1 MARARQI
8 GESAL
13 LAGALVALP
22 ACDIVQGFKNA
33 GDALFPPVK
42 TYLDVPGFRLVP
54 GSYRDLDLMTSSEPF
69 IFARSA
75 TEGDGALYVMRYQAP
90 KPCKIPDVT
99 GYWSDASE
107 KATRTYIAYYDGT
120 GSSTLHFSDTSC
132 TPYPLE
138 IDDAELPSGFTPN
151 GLVVHTGSDLYAVN
165 PEAGSMKLLASG
177 VQEIDAPRRLVRANG
192 ELGAFDR
199 DWSLIGWVGSGVTRS
214 TAAFGS
220 VFYEDDDGIHRL
232 IVSSDD
238 VPSLTTSSIA
248 KGACNLTVLPA
259 SSELDL
265 LAFYSPCDEERLV
278 VWDNQT
284 HQSVPLAIPADPH
297 ALRISETRSVSAV
310 GSRPHPNLAKDP
322 FWAFYL
328 TDIDAD
334 SRTGSLVVKLPDDS
348 ELELGDGAA
357 LERTELAVPRSSGDY
372 TGGFALLDAQSGSGR
387 FVRWDADGTV
397 SDVASG
403 VLRQPANPLW
413 NRLVL
418 EVDESRVDLAEVVNG
433 EAVVV
438 GHNAARQR
446 YAYTAV
452 HPVAEFAGKMAW
464 FLDLEGTEG
473 TLAIAGPNP
482 NSNVLDDQHREQLY
496 SSSAVASG
504 VHVTRN
510 GFMNDLP
517 GLVFFTHYDAR
528 SGTGQLEYS
537 NAELGFSAIVS
548 EGVADYVQPG
558 SGLLYSVP
566 YGEGAGIWLARAK

>member
-1 MARARQI
+1 LARPCQVGRA
-8 GESAL
+8 GLLASAL
-13 LAGALVALP
+13 GLLV

-42 TYLDVPGFRLVP
+42 TYLDVPGFQLVA
-54 GSYRDLDLMTSSEPF
+54 GAYRELDIMTSSEPF

-75 TEGDGALYVMRYQAP
+75 SEGDSALYVMRYQDP
-90 KPCKIPDVT
+90 KPCKIADVT
-99 GYWSDASE
+99 SYWSDASE
-107 KATRTYIAYYDGT
+107 KAARTYIAYYDGT

-132 TPYPLE
+132 TPYLFE
-138 IDDAELPSGFTPN
+138 IGDADLPSGFTPS
-151 GLVVHTGSDLYAVN
+151 GLVVHTGSELYVVN
-165 PEAGSMKLLASG
+165 PESGTMKLIASG
-177 VQEIDAPRRLVRANG
+177 VQDIDAERHLVRANG

-199 DWSLIGWVGSGVTRS
+199 DWSLVGWVGSGVKRATV
-214 TAAFGS
+214 AFGS

-232 IVSSDD
+232 TVSNDD
-238 VPSLTTSSIA
+238 VPSVTTSDIDA
-248 KGACNLTVLPA
+248 AACNLTVLPA

-265 LAFYSPCDEERLV
+265 LAFFSPCDEERLV
-278 VWDNQT
+278 LWDNQT
-284 HQSVPLAIPADPH
+284 HQSVPLELPADPH
-297 ALRISETRSVSAV
+297 FLRIAETRVTSLV
-310 GSRPHPNLAKDP
+310 GPRPHPNLAKDP

-328 TDIDAD
+328 TNIDKD
-334 SRTGSLVVKLPDDS
+334 TRTGSLVVKLPDDS

-357 LERTELAVPRSSGDY
+357 LERTELAAPRTGGDY

-387 FVRWDADGTV
+387 FVLWDTGGSV
-397 SDVASG
+397 SDIATG

-413 NRLVL
+413 SRLVL
-418 EVDESRVDLAEVVNG
+418 EVDETRVDLAEVVGG

-438 GHNAARQR
+438 GRNAARQR
-446 YAYTAV
+446 YAYTAA
-452 HPVAEFAGKMAW
+452 HPVSEFAGKMAW
-464 FLDLEGTEG
+464 FLNLEGTEG
-473 TLAIAGPNP
+473 TLAIAGPDKG
-482 NSNVLDDQHREQLY
+482 SRVEDDQRHEQLY
-496 SSSAVASG
+496 SSTTVADG

-528 SGTGQLEYS
+528 TGTGRLEYS

-566 YGEGAGIWLARAK
+566 YGEAAGIWLARAK

>member
-1 MARARQI
+1 LARARQI
-8 GESAL
+8 GRSAL
-13 LAGALVALP
+13 LASALFALP

-42 TYLDVPGFRLVP
+42 TYLDVPGFRVVA
-54 GSYRDLDLMTSSEPF
+54 GSYRELDVMTSSEPF

-75 TEGDGALYVMRYQAP
+75 TEGDNALYVMRYQAP

-99 GYWSDASE
+99 GYWSDGSETAS
-107 KATRTYIAYYDGT
+107 RTYIAYYDGT
-120 GSSTLHFSDTSC
+120 GSNTLHFSDTSC

-138 IDDAELPSGFTPN
+138 IDDAELPSGFTPS
-151 GLVVHTGSDLYAVN
+151 GLVVHAGSDLYGVN
-165 PEAGSMKLLASG
+165 PAAAAMKLIASN
-177 VQEIDAPRRLVRANG
+177 VQDIDAQRRLVRADG

-199 DWSLIGWVGSGVTRS
+199 DWSPIGWVGSGVTRF
-214 TAAFGS
+214 TAAFGAI
-220 VFYEDDDGIHRL
+220 FYEDDQGIHRL
-232 IVSSDD
+232 TITNDD
-238 VPSLTTSSIA
+238 APSLTTLDIDDS
-248 KGACNLTVLPA
+248 ACNLTVLPP

-265 LAFYSPCDEERLV
+265 LAFFSPCDAERLA
-278 VWDNQT
+278 VWDNETRQ
-284 HQSVPLAIPADPH
+284 QVPLGIAADPH
-297 ALRISETRSVSAV
+297 FLRITETRATSLV
-310 GSRPHPNLAKDP
+310 GPRPHPNLAKDP

-328 TDIDAD
+328 TDIDKD

-357 LERTELAVPRSSGDY
+357 LERTELAPPRTGGDY
-372 TGGFALLDAQSGSGR
+372 TGGFALLDAQNGSGR
-387 FVRWDADGTV
+387 FVSWDTAGTV
-397 SDVASG
+397 SDIATG

-413 NRLVL
+413 SRLVVA
-418 EVDESRVDLAEVVNG
+418 VDDTRVDLTEVVNG

-446 YAYTAV
+446 YAYTAS
-452 HPVAEFAGKMAW
+452 HPVSELAGKMAW
-464 FLDLEGTEG
+464 FLNLEGTEG

-482 NSNVLDDQHREQLY
+482 DTTVLDDQRLERLY
-496 SSSAVASG
+496 SSTTVADG

-510 GFMNDLP
+510 GFMSDLP

-528 SGTGQLEYS
+528 SGTGRLEYS
-537 NAELGFSAIVS
+537 NAELGFSALVS

-566 YGEGAGIWLARAK
+566 YGEAAGIWLARAK